1 MMAAD
6 KKKRENYHREN
17 PMKEV
22 MTSLPGTTEAS
33 VIPIVVRFRGVILR
47 KSAELMRSDF
57 KLSMSNLELFV
68 VKTLSLTNGIIRQF
82 ERSNARLREAR

>member
-1 MMAAD
+1 MAAD
-6 KKKRENYHREN
+6 KKKREKYHREN

-22 MTSLPGTTEAS
+22 MTSLSGTTEAS
-33 VIPIVVRFRGVILR
+33 VIPIAVRFRGVILR